1 MDLRDHVVYYTN
13 EEIIPIKP
21 LKVIEPVSC
30 EAIYRNLPVKF
41 RFHHTVSPLCPVNKL
56 LPDNIQKSLR

>member
-1 MDLRDHVVYYTN
+1 MKNYFSIGLEDAVTLFGSHNFRLEMDLRDHVVYYTN

-30 EAIYRNLPVKF
+30 EAIYRNLPV
-41 RFHHTVSPLCPVNKL
+41 
-56 LPDNIQKSLR
+56 